1 MQDENDY
8 IRTKLDKVSKNGNW
22 REDSF
27 EKKSIFLQNHKI
39 VTLYSSV
46 TFEKKT
52 WICKGQKVE

>member
-8 IRTKLDKVSKNGNW
+8 IRTKLDNVSKNSNE
-22 REDSF
+22 REDSL

-52 WICKGQKVE
+52 

>member
-1 MQDENDY
+1 MKDENDY
-8 IRTKLDKVSKNGNW
+8 IRTKLDNVSKNGNY
-22 REDSF
+22 REDSL

-46 TFEKKT
+46 TFVKRT